1 VYRDQQVLTEE
12 EILQRRKAKVVKLLQ
27 LYKLQYYR
35 LQVQHVRERVVI
47 VIVLSVW
54 VREGRTTCESNWSA
68 SVFLQDNL
76 QSSFEL
82 YNKKVALEREKQG
95 RTGEG
100 KKYHS
105 KGTGDKR
112 TKPKKD
118 QEQVGASP

>member
-1 VYRDQQVLTEE
+1 VF
-12 EILQRRKAKVVKLLQ
+12 
-27 LYKLQYYR
+27 
-35 LQVQHVRERVVI
+35 VI
-47 VIVLSVW
+47 VMSVW
-54 VREGRTTCESNWSA
+54 ILEGRTACASNWSA

-95 RTGEG
+95 WTGEG
-100 KKYHS
+100 KKYHG

-112 TKPKKD
+112 NKPKKD